1 MSEEYNTVE
10 LEKKQKKGVRVI
22 TAREYYLLR
31 NTAVEMLYDR
41 SEQDVGRYG
50 FERGC
55 LDIYRMIPYEVV
67 ESIYDDYVKD
77 GAISTLNFQYSVPST
92 FNDLKTKAIFLFA
105 ERYDEVR
112 SIISSIRDKVPKTTH
127 IFILLTTGTRP
138 EVSKLTVSS
147 SSEGQVEV
155 FWYKQ
160 LLFNITK
167 HILVPKHE
175 LLTESVKNDL
185 IKNYYLETITQLPTI
200 LSTDPVA
207 KWYGMLEG
215 DVCRIT
221 RENPNVG
228 TTHIYRYVT
237 VPASD

>member
-1 MSEEYNTVE
+1 MSEEHTVAR

-31 NTAVEMLYDR
+31 NTVVEMLYDR

-92 FNDLKTKAIFLFA
+92 FNEVKTKAIFLFA
-105 ERYDEVR
+105 DRSDEVR
-112 SIISSIRDKVPKTTH
+112 TIINSLRGKVPTTTH
-127 IFILLTTGTRP
+127 VFILLTTGTRP
-138 EVSKLTVSS
+138 SQMTVPSS
-147 SSEGQVEV
+147 AEGQFEV

-175 LLTESVKNDL
+175 LLAESVKNNL
-185 IKNYYLETITQLPTI
+185 IKQYYLETITQLPTI

-207 KWYGMLEG
+207 KWYGMQEG

-237 VPASD
+237 VPAYN